1 MTRKFLDFFSV
12 NDPGWGNSHNS
23 GGSKDAKDGQGSEQ
37 APQSDP
43 DTNQPVETQP
53 GKQPASQPSKPNGPP
68 DLDELWRDFN
78 DRIAGIFGGNKKPG
92 ATGSSANRPSNKPS
106 STDIPPPSQRGNG
119 GGGGNGG
126 FNAPNF
132 NFNNPFGSKA
142 SFLIA
147 GAIVFFM
154 WVCSGFFII
163 QEGQAGVILTFGKY
177 DYTAKPGINWR
188 MPWPIQSEETVNL
201 SGVRSVEVGRPV
213 LIKATNQ
220 KDSSMLTE
228 DENIIDVRFA
238 VQYRLKDPTDYLF
251 NNRDPDAAVIQA
263 AETAVRE
270 IVARSK
276 MDTVLYEGREK
287 IGIDL
292 ANSIQKI
299 LDSYKTGIYVTSVT
313 VQNVQPPEQVQAA
326 FDDAVKAGQ
335 DQERL
340 KSEGQAY
347 ANDIIPRAKGTA
359 ARLIQEAEGYKA
371 RVMATAEG
379 DATRFKQV
387 LVEYS
392 KAPQVTRDRMYI
404 DSMREMYNN
413 VTKIL
418 VDTNKSNSLLYL
430 PLDKI
435 VAQVSAESAQAANAQ
450 VTGSNTPTGSVTVG
464 GATGVNVPNPVNTA
478 NSTPS
483 SNSSADKRDGL
494 RSRDRESR

>member
-1 MTRKFLDFFSV
+1 MMCKFLGLLSV

-23 GGSKDAKDGQGSEQ
+23 GGSKDAKDGQAGDQ
-37 APQSDP
+37 APKADP
-43 DTNQPVETQP
+43 ETNQPVEAQP
-53 GKQPASQPSKPNGPP
+53 GNRPASQPNKSDGPP

-78 DRIAGIFGGNKKPG
+78 DRIAGIFGGKKSPG
-92 ATGSSANRPSNKPS
+92 AASKPSNKPNS
-106 STDIPPPSQRGNG
+106 ADIPPPSQRGG
-119 GGGGNGG
+119 GGIS
-126 FNAPNF
+126 APNF
-132 NFNNPFGSKA
+132 NFSNPFGSKA
-142 SFLIA
+142 SVLIA
-147 GAIVFFM
+147 GAVVFCM

-177 DYTAKPGINWR
+177 DYTAKPGINWC
-188 MPWPIQSEETVNL
+188 MPWPIQSDETVNL

-251 NNRDPDAAVIQA
+251 NNRDPDAAVVQA

-359 ARLIQEAEGYKA
+359 ERLIQEAEGYKA
-371 RVMATAEG
+371 RVVATAEG

-404 DSMREMYNN
+404 DSMREMYNS

-418 VDTNKSNSLLYL
+418 VDTTKSNSLLYL

-435 VAQVSAESAQAANAQ
+435 VAQVSAESAQAANTQ
-450 VTGSNTPTGSVTVG
+450 VQSGATTPTGSVTVG
-464 GATGVNVPNPVNTA
+464 GATGA
-478 NSTPS
+478 SSSSSAASTN
-483 SNSSADKRDGL
+483 NSSADKRDGL